1 MRLTVLFACWLA
13 VAALLS
19 LFVGAW
25 LREGEN

>member
-1 MRLTVLFACWLA
+1 VRLLIFAACWLA